1 MTREE
6 ANAIRAQ
13 LEKLGMSQRAAAH
26 ELAITERTMRRYCSG
41 EADVPRVIFLALH
54 LIELAQKDDK
64 ERNWLAKR
72 GVRLAYVRR
81 DGSDLDVTKQEDT
94 RLGERAS
101 GYRKH
106 AKKLVKSRR

>member
-13 LEKLGMSQRAAAH
+13 LDQLGMSQRAAAH

-54 LIELAQKDDK
+54 LIELAQKNEK
-64 ERNWLAKR
+64 QRKWLAEH
-72 GVRLAYVRR
+72 GVKLAYVSH
-81 DGSDLDVTKQEDT
+81 DGSDMDMTKHEDT
-94 RLGERAS
+94 RLGERATS
-101 GYRKH
+101 YRKH
-106 AKKLVKSRR
+106 AKKLVKSKR